1 MRPGFRAYRISKVT
15 ILLASMVTSLCV
27 QSSPVF
33 LLGDHLDEIKK
44 DVIERCSS
52 LPEKERILHCL
63 ISSGEAVKELEDY
76 VKTKQG
82 VRNHALCLSQVKQ
95 QESSWFYYLQCLS
108 ELKKTEEAHPFPELS
123 GIALRRDSF
132 RSQWLVLCRKTNGNN
147 VSKCIGEKDK
157 EFSEFLAHY
166 KSLSSGSE
174 NDLIRFKRC
183 MANGDLQHADFKS
196 VSMCYTNREK

>member
-1 MRPGFRAYRISKVT
+1 MSPGFRVSRISKVA
-15 ILLASMVTSLCV
+15 ILLTSMVTSLCV

-33 LLGDHLDEIKK
+33 LLGDHQDEIKK
-44 DVIERCSS
+44 DVIERCSLLS
-52 LPEKERILHCL
+52 EKERILNCL

-76 VKTKQG
+76 VKTEHG
-82 VRNHALCLSQVKQ
+82 FRNHTLCLRQVEQ

-108 ELKKTEEAHPFPELS
+108 ELKKTEDAHPFPELS
-123 GIALRRDSF
+123 GIALKRDSF

-147 VSKCIGEKDK
+147 VSKCISEKDK

-166 KSLSSGSE
+166 KSLSSGTE

-183 MANGDLQHADFKS
+183 MANGDLQNADFKS